1 MKIIHQLITH
11 VAPFTNPPKHRVK
24 TKCGT
29 TNITGIR
36 GTYTLGDALKK
47 LDYSVNSVLCAEC
60 FYREVGQIKF
70 DQEQPYGQSL
80 HYARIEQD
88 NEIIDAEEL

>member
-1 MKIIHQLITH
+1 MKIIHHFQTTH
-11 VAPFTNPPKHRVK
+11 HAGKFSKGTA
-24 TKCGT
+24 CGIN
-29 TNITGIR
+29 NITGIR
-36 GTYTLGDALKK
+36 GTYTLGDAVKK

-80 HYARIEQD
+80 HYARVEQD